1 MLSSYL
7 IAAGA
12 AIILVFGSLH
22 LFYTFVGNKLEP
34 RDAALKQ
41 RMQEVPPVLT
51 RQTTIWRMCV
61 GFNASHSFCGILFGL
76 IYAYLPLAHPVM
88 FFSSAF
94 LVGVGLALL
103 AGLAVLGRLY
113 WFSVPFRGIVAAA
126 VLYSLGLVVH
136 FA

>member
-1 MLSSYL
+1 MLDSYF

-12 AIILVFGSLH
+12 AIILVLGSLH

-34 RDAALKQ
+34 RDEALKQ
-41 RMQEVPPVLT
+41 RMQEVPPVIT
-51 RQTTIWRMCV
+51 RQTTIWRMWI
-61 GFNASHSFCGILFGL
+61 GFNASHSLCGILFGL
-76 IYAYLPLAHPVM
+76 IYAYLPLAHADI
-88 FFSSAF
+88 FFGSPF
-94 LVGVGLALL
+94 LIGVGLALL
-103 AGLAVLGRLY
+103 AGLVALGRLY